1 MALIVISTRSV
12 HHHAPN
18 ENLLLRIGAILAVNV
33 LVPGPLHRNGYPAV
47 FLRQPA
53 LEDHPKAVAVLR
65 CAQPPVMLSSYC
77 SSNTKKQPSR
87 GSSGLGMVAVAT

>member
-12 HHHAPN
+12 YHHALN
-18 ENLLLRIGAILAVNV
+18 EDFLLRIGAILAVNV
-33 LVPGPLHRNGYPAV
+33 LVPAPLHRNGYPAV

-53 LEDHPKAVAVLR
+53 LKTTPKLSLSW
-65 CAQPPVMLSSYC
+65 CAQPPVMLPSYC

-87 GSSGLGMVAVAT
+87 GSGGLGMVAVVT